1 MSSVQVLKGISL
13 VLEEEEEEQNRKPA
27 YLKDIRVSSIALV
40 DDPAVPKAEYEVVKM
55 ADTQERELEVEEF
68 ESTET
73 DETNETNESSSE
85 VSTDDKEENSEAS
98 RSDELLDKMDLLI
111 QQNAELMESNN
122 TLKESLSVAFER
134 LDQHEGLMDSI
145 NERLPEV
152 SQVEDEPNVDRVDL
166 DGADPSIEGDVEV
179 IDEASFESLKELA
192 VDVFDSYENG
202 EITEEEFE
210 LFNSELETVLEEV
223 S

>member
-1 MSSVQVLKGISL
+1 MNSAQALKAISL
-13 VLEEEEEEQNRKPA
+13 VMEDEEEQERKPA
-27 YLKDIRVSSIALV
+27 YLKDIRVKWVALV

-55 ADTQERELEVEEF
+55 DDTKERELEVEEF

-73 DETNETNESSSE
+73 NETNETSNE
-85 VSTDDKEENSEAS
+85 VSTDDKKEESETS
-98 RSDELLDKMDLLI
+98 RNDELLGKIDLLI
-111 QQNAELMESNN
+111 QQNEELTESNN
-122 TLKESLSVAFER
+122 TLTESLGRAFER
-134 LDQHEGLMDSI
+134 LDLHEGLMNTI

-152 SQVEDEPNVDRVDL
+152 AQVEDQPNVDVVDPDDTEL
-166 DGADPSIEGDVEV
+166 SMEGDAEV

-192 VDVFDSYENG
+192 TNVFDSYESG

-210 LFNSELETVLEEV
+210 SFNNELSTVLEEV

>member
-1 MSSVQVLKGISL
+1 MNSAQALKAITL
-13 VLEEEEEEQNRKPA
+13 VLEEEEQSRKPA
-27 YLKDIRVSSIALV
+27 YLKDIRVKVVALV

-55 ADTQERELEVEEF
+55 DDTQERELELEEF

-73 DETNETNESSSE
+73 NETSNDSTETN
-85 VSTDDKEENSEAS
+85 KEESGTLRNE
-98 RSDELLDKMDLLI
+98 ELLGKIDLLI
-111 QQNAELMESNN
+111 QQNEKLTESNN
-122 TLKESLSVAFER
+122 TLTESLGLAFER
-134 LDQHEGLMDSI
+134 LDQHEGLMNSI
-145 NERLPEV
+145 NERLPETT
-152 SQVEDEPNVDRVDL
+152 QVEDQPNVDMVDF
-166 DGADPSIEGDVEV
+166 DVADPSTEGEVEV

-192 VDVFDSYENG
+192 TNVFDSYESG

>member
-1 MSSVQVLKGISL
+1 MNSAQALKAITL
-13 VLEEEEEEQNRKPA
+13 VLEEEEQPRKPA
-27 YLKDIRVSSIALV
+27 YLKDIRVKVVALV

-55 ADTQERELEVEEF
+55 DDTQERELELEEF

-73 DETNETNESSSE
+73 NETSNDSTETN
-85 VSTDDKEENSEAS
+85 KEESGSLRNE
-98 RSDELLDKMDLLI
+98 ELLGKIDLLI
-111 QQNAELMESNN
+111 QQNEKLTESNN
-122 TLKESLSVAFER
+122 TLTESLGLAFER
-134 LDQHEGLMDSI
+134 LDQHEGLMNSI
-145 NERLPEV
+145 NERLPEIT
-152 SQVEDEPNVDRVDL
+152 QVEDQPNVDMVDS
-166 DGADPSIEGDVEV
+166 DVADPSTEGEVEV

-192 VDVFDSYENG
+192 TNVFDSYESG

>member
-1 MSSVQVLKGISL
+1 MNAAQAIKAISL
-13 VLEEEEEEQNRKPA
+13 VLEEEEQERKPA
-27 YLKDIRVSSIALV
+27 YLKDIRVRWVALV

-55 ADTQERELEVEEF
+55 DNTQESELEVEEF

-73 DETNETNESSSE
+73 NETSDE
-85 VSTDDKEENSEAS
+85 VLTDDSEEQNPEAS
-98 RSDELLDKMDLLI
+98 KNDELLGKIDLLI
-111 QQNAELMESNN
+111 QQNEELTESNN
-122 TLKESLSVAFER
+122 TLKESLGRAFER
-134 LDQHEGLMDSI
+134 LDLHEGLMNTI

-152 SQVEDEPNVDRVDL
+152 AQVEDQPNVDMVDT
-166 DGADPSIEGDVEV
+166 DDADPSVEGDVEV

-192 VDVFDSYENG
+192 TNVFESFESG

-210 LFNSELETVLEEV
+210 SFNNELETVLQEV